1 MSAPLDIS
9 TFWKADGPVTL
20 EERTYRFLHE
30 MITSGMLAPG
40 EKLVGLRLATEIGV
54 SRITVANALRRLAS
68 EGFVVVLPHRKAI
81 VASLDMATMNEIFRI
96 RHALE
101 SEVLSQ
107 AAREIM
113 PETLQ
118 LLYQLDAQ
126 IRDSIAEGDARAY
139 RRHERDFHFLI
150 YASSNLPLMTS
161 LLTDLWNRLEPY
173 RGRRYSSEALLET
186 AMDDH
191 RAVLNALAA
200 RDQEGAVRTMR
211 THVERGHTR
220 FLQVLDAAASDDA
233 TASAHQ
239 GASPN
244 HRKAIPWISPDG
256 SLQQMLD
263 RIPDTRRPQGRVHAQ
278 SGVLALAV
286 CAMLCGARSRYAVTR
301 WGGQCHPAIREAFG
315 LPGDQAPSGATIHRI
330 FTNLSS
336 QTFERSIA
344 AWISMANISIPDTR
358 ISDSGTHHQGIHGE
372 QLPGIA
378 MLAEIAAYL
387 RAAGSNTSQPD
398 ARVVNAVFGTASGG
412 AGGPFALATLQLRQ
426 AMMLQEADKPTPF
439 KGQ

>member
-1 MSAPLDIS
+1 MSAPLDVS
-9 TFWKADGPVTL
+9 TFWKADGTATL

-40 EKLVGLRLATEIGV
+40 EKLVGLRLAAEIGV
-54 SRITVANALRRLAS
+54 SRITVANALKRLAS
-68 EGFVVVLPHRKAI
+68 EGFVVVLPHREAI

-113 PETLQ
+113 PETLH
-118 LLYQLDAQ
+118 LLEQLDAQ
-126 IRDSIAEGDARAY
+126 IRDSIAEDDARAY
-139 RRHERDFHFLI
+139 RHYERDFHFLI

-191 RAVLNALAA
+191 RAVLNALTAH
-200 RDQEGAVRTMR
+200 DPEGAVRTMR
-211 THVERGHTR
+211 MHVERGHKR
-220 FLQVLDAAASDDA
+220 FLQVLDAE
-233 TASAHQ
+233 SAHD
-239 GASPN
+239 GTTRT
-244 HRKAIPWISPDG
+244 HRSAAGLKQKVEKWEAPDG
-256 SLQQMLD
+256 SLQRALSA
-263 RIPDTRRPQGRVHAQ
+263 IPDGRRPQGRVHAQ

-301 WGGQCHPAIREAFG
+301 WGRQCHPAIREAFG

-330 FTNLSS
+330 FTNLSAR
-336 QTFERSIA
+336 TFEGSIA
-344 AWISMANISIPDTR
+344 DWIARANICVPETC
-358 ISDSGTHHQGIHGE
+358 ISESGVHQGIHGE

-378 MLAEIAAYL
+378 MLAEIAACL
-387 RAAGSNTSQPD
+387 RAAGSNLPLPET
-398 ARVVNAVFGTASGG
+398 RIVNAIFGTASSG

-426 AMMLQEADKPTPF
+426 AILL
-439 KGQ
+439 